1 MWICLKNSRH
11 LNIPLRNRWS
21 LLEAHDLG
29 FFGGPN
35 RFETRK
41 HFRPVLDVKSVQENH
56 SPSND
61 DRPRK

>member
-1 MWICLKNSRH
+1 MKFTSIIVILKRMIWAF
-11 LNIPLRNRWS
+11 L
-21 LLEAHDLG
+21 
-29 FFGGPN
+29 GGPN

-41 HFRPVLDVKSVQENH
+41 QFRPVLDVKSVQENH